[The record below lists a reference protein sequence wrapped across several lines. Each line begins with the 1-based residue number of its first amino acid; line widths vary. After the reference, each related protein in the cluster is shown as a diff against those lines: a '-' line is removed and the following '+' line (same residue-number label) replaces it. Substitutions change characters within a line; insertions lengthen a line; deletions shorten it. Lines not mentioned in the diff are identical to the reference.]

1 MSSGRIERY
10 TAGVAP
16 GFRPAFFVSSSTYRP
31 CKESRTHATTAE
43 PAPFDGA
50 LVIDKPK
57 GKTSHD
63 VVDAVRHLA
72 GFRQIGHLGT
82 LDPLAT
88 GVLVLLLG
96 RATRLVQF
104 YSGRRKRYSAGF
116 RFGFATDTYDS
127 DGEAQ
132 GPDAPPSLDRATLEK
147 LAAERV
153 GRFEQMP
160 PSFSAKKI
168 HGRPAYELARK
179 KQPVELKPVE
189 VEVFEYRLT
198 EIEGS
203 IARFVIECS
212 SGTYIRAL
220 AHEMGQK
227 LGCGAHLAEITRLA
241 VGEFSLEQ
249 AIKLEELAE
258 ARASRKV
265 CRLSD
270 PAGKFAAEFSAG
282 ECAAGCRAA
291 RASRHEV
298 QCDDLANSAGARGAA
313 AGCDVGT
320 RRRRASAAATARLQ
334 SARQTDRHR
343 GSGGSANVSAHRGVR
358 ATALV
363 RQAISSGLGSALFR
377 TSPCNIT
384 ALVRFHR

>member
-1 MSSGRIERY
+1 MPRQ
-10 TAGVAP
+10 P
-16 GFRPAFFVSSSTYRP
+16 Q
-31 CKESRTHATTAE
+31 

-50 LVIDKPK
+50 LVIDKPQ

-96 RATRLVQF
+96 RATRLAQF
-104 YSGRRKRYSAGF
+104 YNGRRKRYTAGF

-132 GPDAPPSLDRATLEK
+132 GPDASPTLDAAMLEK
-147 LAAERV
+147 FAAERV

-160 PSFSAKKI
+160 PAFSAKKI
-168 HGRPAYELARK
+168 QGRPAYELARK
-179 KQPVELKPVE
+179 KQPVELKAVE
-189 VEVFEYRLT
+189 VELFEYKLT
-198 EIEGS
+198 EIEGN

-212 SGTYIRAL
+212 SGTYIRSL

-227 LGCGAHLAEITRLA
+227 LGCGAHLAEISRTA

-258 ARASRKV
+258 ARR
-265 CRLSD
+265 
-270 PAGKFAAEFSAG
+270 AGKFKDCLIQLENLLPNFPRIHVLPVIEKRVRHGSKFNISIAQIQPGRTETVPGATMQLDGGEPKAPRLRVFGQEDKLIAIAEAVVPRTYQPIVVF
-282 ECAAGCRAA
+282 EP
-291 RASRHEV
+291 
-298 QCDDLANSAGARGAA
+298 LA
-313 AGCDVGT
+313 
-320 RRRRASAAATARLQ
+320 
-334 SARQTDRHR
+334 
-343 GSGGSANVSAHRGVR
+343 
-358 ATALV
+358 
-363 RQAISSGLGSALFR
+363 
-377 TSPCNIT
+377 
-384 ALVRFHR
+384 

>member
-1 MSSGRIERY
+1 MPRQ
-10 TAGVAP
+10 P
-16 GFRPAFFVSSSTYRP
+16 Q
-31 CKESRTHATTAE
+31 

-50 LVIDKPK
+50 LVINKPK

-127 DGEAQ
+127 EGEAQ
-132 GPDAPPSLDRATLEK
+132 GPDSAQLLDAAVLER
-147 LAAERV
+147 LAAERI

-160 PSFSAKKI
+160 PSFSAKKV

-179 KQPVELKPVE
+179 KQPVELKAVE
-189 VEVFEYRLT
+189 VELFEYKLL
-198 EIEGS
+198 EMEGS

-212 SGTYIRAL
+212 SGTYIRSL

-227 LGCGAHLAEITRLA
+227 LGCGAHLAEITRTA

-249 AIKLEELAE
+249 AIPLEELAE
-258 ARASRKV
+258 AKR
-265 CRLSD
+265 
-270 PAGKFAAEFSAG
+270 AGKFAD
-282 ECAAGCRAA
+282 C
-291 RASRHEV
+291 
-298 QCDDLANSAGARGAA
+298 LI
-313 AGCDVGT
+313 
-320 RRRRASAAATARLQ
+320 RLENLLPNFP
-334 SARQTDRHR
+334 R
-343 GSGGSANVSAHRGVR
+343 ANVLPVIEKRVR
-358 ATALV
+358 HGSKFNVSIAQIQPGRAEPPPGATMQLDGGEPKAPRLRV
-363 RQAISSGLGSALFR
+363 FGQQDKLIAIAEAVVPR
-377 TSPCNIT
+377 TYQPIVVFEP
-384 ALVRFHR
+384 LP